1 MVCAPAVHCFRGSHR
16 RRERV
21 VCKRARMAFLATHG
35 NPLAAIVARRRRS
48 VICVREVN
56 NGWAGSGRGTADG
69 CGTRTVRHG
78 PAWCGDRPS
87 GQHGAEATA
96 AAGQETKMRHRY
108 RFRSEDAAP
117 QPFPKRICGAKAPT
131 TSEHGP
137 HSPPEATSDGPRHPA
152 TAAPWRAAATSRRPP
167 RQGAAS
173 QDGPGASRGWGGWL
187 GRSLAKFGADVGR
200 SSARIGRHGVRGYPP
215 GKALRAIANPTESRG
230 VKSDAGWLRGQTTR
244 RRIHRRSDGGPER
257 RHWYSGGGPEHR

>member
-1 MVCAPAVHCFRGSHR
+1 MDAMVCAPAVHCFRGSHR

-69 CGTRTVRHG
+69 CGTRAVRHG
-78 PAWCGDRPS
+78 PACCGDRPS
-87 GQHGAEATA
+87 GWHGAEATA

-117 QPFPKRICGAKAPT
+117 QPFPKRICGTNQRRWP
-131 TSEHGP
+131 P
-137 HSPPEATSDGPRHPA
+137 QPPEATSDGPRHPA

-167 RQGAAS
+167 GKAQRARTAPRGQPRVGGLAGAQPGEVRSRCGAQLGEDRATWGPGVSPRKSAAS
-173 QDGPGASRGWGGWL
+173 HSEPD
-187 GRSLAKFGADVGR
+187 
-200 SSARIGRHGVRGYPP
+200 
-215 GKALRAIANPTESRG
+215 
-230 VKSDAGWLRGQTTR
+230 
-244 RRIHRRSDGGPER
+244 
-257 RHWYSGGGPEHR
+257 

>member
-69 CGTRTVRHG
+69 CGTRAVRHG
-78 PAWCGDRPS
+78 PACCGDRPS
-87 GQHGAEATA
+87 GWHGAEATA

-117 QPFPKRICGAKAPT
+117 QPFPKRICGTNQRRWP
-131 TSEHGP
+131 P
-137 HSPPEATSDGPRHPA
+137 QPPEATSDGPRHPA

-200 SSARIGRHGVRGYPP
+200 SSARIGRHGGP
-215 GKALRAIANPTESRG
+215 GVSPR
-230 VKSDAGWLRGQTTR
+230 KSTASHSEPD
-244 RRIHRRSDGGPER
+244 
-257 RHWYSGGGPEHR
+257 